1 MSGNLTRPLYTKKR
15 RIKRMQIVGI
25 EGIYKV
31 PLFQAIFLHDV
42 DCKLIDGKEIYLK
55 LNSHH

>member
-1 MSGNLTRPLYTKKR
+1 MRPPLYTKKR
-15 RIKRMQIVGI
+15 QIKRMEIVGA

-31 PLFQAIFLHDV
+31 PSLFQAIFPHHV